1 MAQSRI
7 RAVLRADIRTVW
19 DTVLAVGQYGAWRS
33 DVSRTEVRGER
44 QFVEYTKDGYATA
57 FTVTMV
63 EPYQR
68 WAFTMENTNMTGHW
82 TGVFAARGDATEIEF
97 TEQAAAKKFW
107 MKPFVKAYLQKQQR
121 QFVRDLQAYLS
132 AK

>member
-19 DTVLAVGQYGAWRS
+19 DTVLAVGQYSAWRS

-57 FTVTMV
+57 FTVTLV
-63 EPYQR
+63 EPYQC
-68 WAFTMENTNMTGHW
+68 WAFTMENTNMTGQW

-97 TEQAAAKKFW
+97 TEQVAAKKFW